1 MNGLLPSIA
10 GLAMIVSGRL
20 MRNDDRLIVP
30 GSLVLLWGFFFA
42 VKSTVTPLWPPL

>member
-42 VKSTVTPLWPPL
+42 VMSTVTP